1 MLDPVSVTLGTCMLG
16 YAALY
21 SHARGGSAISDEAL
35 IETKAASAIVER
47 VETSW
52 SLFGDKGAAISQVLA
67 LADDCSVAGW
77 DGDEAPPV
85 ASEAVQTVC
94 DFVRAL
100 PEGFPLPEFAPEP
113 DGSISL
119 DWIRSKQQLISL
131 SIGSGERVPYAW
143 VDGTDKGHAVGRF
156 DGFAVQQRLLS
167 AILSIVG

>member
-1 MLDPVSVTLGTCMLG
+1 MLG
-16 YAALY
+16 YTALY
-21 SHARGGSAISDEAL
+21 SHARGGSAVSAEAF
-35 IETKAASAIVER
+35 IETEVASAIVKR
-47 VETSW
+47 VEASW
-52 SLFGDKGAAISQVLA
+52 SLFGDKGAAITQVES
-67 LADDCSVAGW
+67 LADECSLAGW
-77 DGDEAPPV
+77 DGDHADPISP
-85 ASEAVQTVC
+85 EAVQTAC

-143 VDGTDKGHAVGRF
+143 LDGTDKGHAVGHF
-156 DGFAVQQRLLS
+156 DGSAVQQRLLS